1 MSLIECRGLTKVYGS
16 GNTEVRAL
24 KGVDFSVEKGE
35 FVVIL
40 GSSGAGKST
49 LLNILGGMDTMTE
62 GALRVGERN
71 IDQCDDKALSEYRRY
86 DVGFVFQ
93 FYNLM
98 PNLTAME
105 NVSLAQSVARDGM
118 DAAQALD
125 LVGLSPRLNNFPAE
139 LSGGEQQRGAIAR
152 AVVKNPLLLLCD
164 EPTGAL
170 DSATGKSVLA
180 LLKRLC
186 EENGETVVVVTH
198 NANLRLLADRL
209 IRVQDGCIVEN
220 TLQTPVSVEE
230 ITW

>member
-1 MSLIECRGLTKVYGS
+1 M
-16 GNTEVRAL
+16 
-24 KGVDFSVEKGE
+24 
-35 FVVIL
+35 
-40 GSSGAGKST
+40 
-49 LLNILGGMDTMTE
+49 
-62 GALRVGERN
+62 
-71 IDQCDDKALSEYRRY
+71 RY
-86 DVGFVFQ
+86 DTIPTELTELPQWVCAWKNSKIPMQAKIKKGASSVSPDTWSTYKEAKAAVEQGAYDYLGFVFQ

-125 LVGLSPRLNNFPAE
+125 LVGLSHRLNNFPAE
-139 LSGGEQQRGAIAR
+139 LSGGEQQRVAIAR

>member
-125 LVGLSPRLNNFPAE
+125 LVGLSHRLNNFPAE
-139 LSGGEQQRGAIAR
+139 LSGGEQQRVAIAR

-186 EENGETVVVVTH
+186 EENSETVVVVTH

>member
-125 LVGLSPRLNNFPAE
+125 LVGLSHRLNNFPAE
-139 LSGGEQQRGAIAR
+139 LSGGEQQRVAIAR
-152 AVVKNPLLLLCD
+152 ALVSGSRIILAD
-164 EPTGAL
+164 EPTGNL
-170 DSATGKSVLA
+170 DSENGRNIVEI
-180 LLKRLC
+180 LKRLAY
-186 EENGETVVVVTH
+186 EEGCCVVIVTH
-198 NANLRLLADRL
+198 DPAVAAEAD
-209 IRVQDGCIVEN
+209 ITVKMQDGRLAE
-220 TLQTPVSVEE
+220 
-230 ITW
+230 